1 MTATYVDVSAP
12 FRVIGPDMP
21 GEPADER
28 EKFARVTR
36 EYPDENAEAL
46 QRAFLQSKLRMA
58 RTDPDVDL
66 EYREHMASAL
76 AERFERDFGVT
87 EEPVP
92 VHLGYGFLYYQ
103 TFKRY
108 FATGTSLGWD
118 IICPDTPGGNVND
131 FLYVTGMNRA
141 VRGLEAFVAYFAQ
154 NASSFCVWDW
164 ARPAPQLQV
173 DVPLAFIGDYRR
185 TVDSHGLPRHRCHEH
200 DCGVVSRNVEQHG
213 APLEPCP
220 KPPRPHLPVR
230 LPSDAGPAD
239 SDEHL
244 RELGAHRGDL
254 AALLLGHQAAGV
266 PRRLHLHAGLRRQL
280 GSLGVAYAQPELR
293 PQRQRRLPR
302 RIPRPQL
309 QLRGQELIPQEH

>member
-28 EKFARVTR
+28 EKFARITR
-36 EYPDENAEAL
+36 EHPDENAEAL

-92 VHLGYGFLYYQ
+92 VRLGYGFLYYQ

-185 TVDSHGLPRHRCHEH
+185 TVDSHGLPRQIIGVTNTTVELSPGTWSNMVHLWNHVQNRH
-200 DCGVVSRNVEQHG
+200 DLIYRFDYPATLAQQTAMSTFGNWGPIVETWQPYYSG
-213 APLEPCP
+213 T
-220 KPPRPHLPVR
+220 KP
-230 LPSDAGPAD
+230 
-239 SDEHL
+239 
-244 RELGAHRGDL
+244 
-254 AALLLGHQAAGV
+254 
-266 PRRLHLHAGLRRQL
+266 L
-280 GSLGVAYAQPELR
+280 GSLGASICTRDSGGNWGPWGLLTPNQSYVHNGNVGFRVEFLDPNFNFAVR
-293 PQRQRRLPR
+293 S
-302 RIPRPQL
+302 
-309 QLRGQELIPQEH
+309 